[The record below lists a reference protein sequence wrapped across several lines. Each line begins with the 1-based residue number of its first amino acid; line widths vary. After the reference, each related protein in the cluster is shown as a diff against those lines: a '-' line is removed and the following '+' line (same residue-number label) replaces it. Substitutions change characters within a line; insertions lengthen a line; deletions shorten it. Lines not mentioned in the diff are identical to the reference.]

1 MRVNDAYFFKL
12 DQIVSTMGVSFLIIP
27 SLNRFIIQS
36 SEERKASH
44 DNFPSEPHSP
54 HFLVRA
60 TSESLFFDYFV
71 LKSFQFLKIKLY
83 LF

>member
-36 SEERKASH
+36 SEERKVNILKDIEFENFNSH
-44 DNFPSEPHSP
+44 E
-54 HFLVRA
+54 
-60 TSESLFFDYFV
+60 TIFFD
-71 LKSFQFLKIKLY
+71 
-83 LF
+83 